1 MSYILYDMYIT
12 INRQTKDKG
21 FFLGPVPLRNIGN
34 RFRDIE
40 IINEK
45 IKDIFVYLPKENSNI
60 SEFHIL
66 PSWTKGEYLR
76 AGAPEDSLGT
86 RIWGRIKLQDGTTG
100 PWIFLCDY
108 GNTYVHNTLST
119 FACRFTL
126 RFCEDIEYRTALLN
140 SIANQASNNV
150 VDSQNVA
157 DEVAKE
163 VQKLDFS
170 QSNTQILWT
179 NGFKITIEKLKSN
192 TK

>member
-1 MSYILYDMYIT
+1 MSYILYDKYIT

-21 FFLGPVPLRNIGN
+21 FFLGPAPLRDIGN
-34 RFRDIE
+34 RFHDIE
-40 IINEK
+40 IINGK
-45 IKDIFVYLPKENSNI
+45 IEDIFAYLPEKNSNI

-108 GNTYVHNTLST
+108 GSTYVHNTLSS

-140 SIANQASNNV
+140 SIEKQASNNV
-150 VDSQNVA
+150 VYGPNIA

-163 VQKLDFS
+163 VQKLDFIKL
-170 QSNTQILWT
+170 TTHILLT
-179 NGFKITIEKLKSN
+179 NSFKITIERLKSN